1 LEKEQEMI
9 TQLETPTI
17 TAYSDIEKA
26 MDILVEREIIQ
37 APFMQTLLKGEFSMR
52 AIREF
57 ALQYSYYS
65 RNFPRVLGTAIGAM
79 KPEDAWWVPIAD
91 NLWDEGGRG
100 NPRGYH
106 SRLFHTFLITAAPDV
121 PTNEKYVPD
130 YPVAPPAIE
139 ATDVF
144 ISFLK
149 SATPLE
155 AMAAIGFGSEYFAG
169 RVMGLIGE
177 GLTHAHYN
185 QERKINV
192 TFWEAHADSHEP
204 RHYQLC
210 KDVLLEFTSQEELQT
225 IYRVGAY
232 IARSE
237 ARMYEGLY
245 QRMIMIR

>member
-1 LEKEQEMI
+1 MISLEQSPRLN
-9 TQLETPTI
+9 T
-17 TAYSDIEKA
+17 YDDIEKA
-26 MDILVEREIIQ
+26 MDVLVEQEIVL
-37 APFMQTLLKGEFSMR
+37 APFMQTLLNGQFSIR
-52 AIREF
+52 GIREF

-106 SRLFHTFLITAAPDV
+106 SRLFHTFLVTAAPDV
-121 PTNEKYVPD
+121 PTNEKFVPY
-130 YPVAPPAIE
+130 YPVAPPPIE
-139 ATDVF
+139 ATDTF
-144 ISFLK
+144 INFLK
-149 SATPLE
+149 AATPLE
-155 AMAAIGFGSEYFAG
+155 AMAAIGFGSEFFAG
-169 RVMGLIGE
+169 KVMGMIGE
-177 GLTHAHYN
+177 GLKHPNYN
-185 QERKINV
+185 KERTLNV

-210 KDVLLEFTSQEELQT
+210 KDVLLEFTHPEELQT

-237 ARMYEGLY
+237 ARMYQGMYE
-245 QRMIMIR
+245 RMLMAK